1 MPHDLSKRPWNGR
14 KFAGPIGQFV
24 RASET
29 GGFVAFPFGGHAEA
43 ESVRRFRLRR
53 CLHWEKEFNT
63 EIAEDTENTEKKTPD
78 RLGKGILFFVQPA
91 VQDGLIGV
99 DAAVAEKRPVAARV
113 LALGGGAFHGEG
125 FFFFPWNFRDQFGQ
139 RISGERN

>member
-14 KFAGPIGQFV
+14 KFSGPIGQFV
-24 RASET
+24 RPSEP

-63 EIAEDTENTEKKTPD
+63 EIAGGTEITEKKTPD

-91 VQDGLIGV
+91 GQDGLIGV
-99 DAAVAEKRPVAARV
+99 DAAGAGEKA
-113 LALGGGAFHGEG
+113 GGGGGLAFVGGRLRAKG
-125 FFFFPWNFRDQFGQ
+125 FFSFR
-139 RISGERN
+139 